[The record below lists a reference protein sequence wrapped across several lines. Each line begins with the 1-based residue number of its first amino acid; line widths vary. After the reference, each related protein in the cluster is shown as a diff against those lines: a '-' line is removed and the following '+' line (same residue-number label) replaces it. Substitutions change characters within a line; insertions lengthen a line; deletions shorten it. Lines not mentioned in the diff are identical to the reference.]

1 MKAQNSEHPLRF
13 VKLYPQF
20 GPPLLLVLLIGS
32 VINLVTSSKENLYSA
47 SLILV
52 TNILLGITLYF
63 ARAFALKA
71 NDRAI
76 RAEENFRHYII
87 SGTPLPAGLRL
98 GQIVALRFAS
108 DAELVALAAKAKS
121 ENLGSNAIKE
131 QIQNWRADHERV

>member
-1 MKAQNSEHPLRF
+1 MKEQNFKNHSRF
-13 VKLYPQF
+13 VMLYHVV
-20 GPPLLLVLLIGS
+20 GLLLLLSLLIGS
-32 VINLVTSSKENLYSA
+32 IINLVNSSKENLYSA

-76 RAEENFRHYII
+76 RAEENLRHFVLT
-87 SGTPLPAGLRL
+87 GKGLPTGLRL

-108 DAELVALAAKAKS
+108 DNELVTLAEKAS
-121 ENLGSNAIKE
+121 AENLSGNAIKAL
-131 QIQNWRADHERV
+131 IQNWKADYERV

>member
-1 MKAQNSEHPLRF
+1 MNEQNFKNHLRF
-13 VKLYPQF
+13 VTLYHQV
-20 GPPLLLVLLIGS
+20 GLPLLLVLLIGS

>member
-1 MKAQNSEHPLRF
+1 MKEQNFKNHLRF
-13 VKLYPQF
+13 VKLYHQV
-20 GPPLLLVLLIGS
+20 GLPLLLVLLIGS
-32 VINLVTSSKENLYSA
+32 VINLVTSSRENLYSA

-52 TNILLGITLYF
+52 TNILLGIALYF

-76 RAEENFRHYII
+76 RAEENFRHYLI

>member
-1 MKAQNSEHPLRF
+1 MKEQNFKNHLRF
-13 VKLYPQF
+13 VTLYHQV
-20 GPPLLLVLLIGS
+20 GLPLLLVLLIGS

-76 RAEENFRHYII
+76 RAEENFRHFII
-87 SGTPLPAGLRL
+87 SGSPLPAGLRL

>member
-1 MKAQNSEHPLRF
+1 MKEQNFKNHLRF
-13 VKLYPQF
+13 VKLYHQV
-20 GPPLLLVLLIGS
+20 GLPLLLVLLIGS

>member
-1 MKAQNSEHPLRF
+1 MKEQNFKHHLRF
-13 VKLYPQF
+13 VTLYHQV
-20 GPPLLLVLLIGS
+20 GLPLLLVLLIGS
-32 VINLVTSSKENLYSA
+32 VINLVTSSRANLYSA